1 MQVILHP
8 TASTPVPVTH
18 IETGK
23 SGKAK
28 TVKKPRDMT
37 RDDLALLVQA
47 RGLRVLTK
55 HTKAELRAMLTSGQ
69 QIRPAAQDRA
79 NAARKA
85 KRALEKAAKAA

>member
-8 TASTPVPVTH
+8 TAATPVPVTH
-18 IETGK
+18 IKTGK

-37 RDDLALLVQA
+37 REALALLVQA

-79 NAARKA
+79 NEQRRA
-85 KRALEKAAKAA
+85 KRAATKASK